1 MGEENNHQGN
11 WPTKW
16 MDQLPSALFLM
27 QGSRVVKMNG
37 LARFL
42 FGWNSDTDEKELDLF
57 KGDWLLWREED
68 KVYFDMKWAS
78 IDEGQ
83 RRPVRMEL
91 EAKRN
96 GGMAFQ
102 VELKLSS
109 SPSKGLDLLQIV
121 DISEQR
127 FRQQALQDREAH
139 YRRLNDIA
147 QEAIVLVKED
157 IVLDVNSRFLVMLG
171 IEHPEE
177 VIGDPVKQLGLR
189 RMGNLEPI
197 EGSGVFD
204 RGDWIMQN
212 RNGET
217 LHLDI
222 GKGRLEDDSEVW
234 MMYDVSD
241 RKRIEFDLIQERE
254 RFRLLVQSSPNG
266 IVILVDDLVRY
277 ANPVAEQLFSNA
289 SEGPEG
295 ERFSSLFPESVRS
308 RISKSST
315 HARQGKNVEEWELEL
330 PETNKRLTMKW
341 RLTIFDGQPAV
352 QVNLS
357 DVTDRHALMQERIRA
372 EVAEE
377 ANQLLTQQI
386 EQRIAAEAAL
396 RSATARMRSIVE
408 SGEDFII
415 WTAVQDFEV
424 TSVNQNF
431 VHWLFPGSKE
441 TPTTLELS
449 EALRGVL
456 EESEDKNGF
465 DLNDRFNRALSGQ
478 PQRFEWSVDS
488 PGGGSE
494 RRWLQLFLNPIESSE
509 DKPEISAIAYDIT
522 ERKRID
528 RAIRSALKEK
538 EILLQEVHH
547 RVKNNLQIINSI
559 LNLQKNFV
567 EDPNAITGLEEI
579 QNRVST
585 MSIIHETL
593 YQNTDVSNIGF
604 SAYLTRI
611 SGNIIQSY
619 RSSTMVE
626 LVTELEDIQAPL
638 DQAIPCGLILNEWVS
653 NAMKYAFEGRE
664 KGTITVALRK
674 LEPEDKPEEEEI
686 QIEVRDNG
694 IGLPEGFDW
703 SGRDSLG
710 LYLVQALSEQLDGEL
725 LAESDEGARF
735 LVSFRRPKNLFD
747 G

>member
-1 MGEENNHQGN
+1 MGEENNHQGD

-27 QGSRVVKMNG
+27 RGSQVVKMNG

-177 VIGDPVKQLGLR
+177 IIGDPVKQLGLR

-289 SEGPEG
+289 AEGPEG

-488 PGGGSE
+488 PEGESE